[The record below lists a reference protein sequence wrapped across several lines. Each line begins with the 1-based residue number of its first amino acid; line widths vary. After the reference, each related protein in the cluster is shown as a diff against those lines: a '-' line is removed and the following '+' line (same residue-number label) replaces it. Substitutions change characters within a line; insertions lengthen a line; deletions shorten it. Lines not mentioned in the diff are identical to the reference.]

1 MVDRAGSDARRL
13 TVDEI
18 LREAS
23 TLLET
28 VRGFAPAQVLLAA
41 DMLVSALKSRNKVLV
56 FGNGGSASDAE
67 HLAAELVGRFARDRQ
82 GWPAVSLTADS
93 SVVTAIG
100 NDYGFDQIFA
110 RQVEALGRQGDIAFA
125 ISTSGKSANVIA
137 GLEAAERGGLRRIA
151 LTGRDG
157 GLLGRAAELQ
167 INVPHDSVPRVQ
179 EVHRT
184 LLHVIC
190 ELVERELAG

>member
-157 GLLGRAAELQ
+157 GLLGRVAELQ

-190 ELVERELAG
+190 ELIERELAG

>member
-1 MVDRAGSDARRL
+1 MVDHAGSDARRL

-41 DMLVSALKSRNKVLV
+41 DMLVSAFKSRNKVLV

-67 HLAAELVGRFARDRQ
+67 HLAAELVGRFARDRE
-82 GWPAVSLTADS
+82 GWPAISLTADS

-190 ELVERELAG
+190 ELVDRELAG

>member
-1 MVDRAGSDARRL
+1 MVDHAGSDARRL

-18 LREAS
+18 LRETS

-28 VRGFAPAQVLLAA
+28 VRGFAPAQVLLAV
-41 DMLVSALKSRNKVLV
+41 DMLVSAFKSRNKVLV

-67 HLAAELVGRFARDRQ
+67 HLAAELVGRFARDRE
-82 GWPAVSLTADS
+82 GWPAISLTADS

>member
-1 MVDRAGSDARRL
+1 MVDHAGSDARRL

-28 VRGFAPAQVLLAA
+28 VRGIAPAQVLLAA

-190 ELVERELAG
+190 ELIERELAG

>member
-1 MVDRAGSDARRL
+1 MVDHAGSDARRL

-41 DMLVSALKSRNKVLV
+41 DMLVSAFESRNKVLV

-67 HLAAELVGRFARDRQ
+67 HLAAELVGRFAHDRQ
-82 GWPAVSLTADS
+82 GWPAISLTADS

-110 RQVEALGRQGDIAFA
+110 RQVDALGRQGDIAFA

>member
-1 MVDRAGSDARRL
+1 MVDHAGSDARRL

>member
-28 VRGFAPAQVLLAA
+28 VRGIAPAQVLLAA

-67 HLAAELVGRFARDRQ
+67 HLAAELVGHFSRDRQ

>member
-1 MVDRAGSDARRL
+1 MVERAGSDARRL

-157 GLLGRAAELQ
+157 GFLGRAAELQ

>member
-1 MVDRAGSDARRL
+1 MVDHAGSDARRL

-41 DMLVSALKSRNKVLV
+41 DMLVSAFKSRNKVLV

-67 HLAAELVGRFARDRQ
+67 HLAAELVGRFARDRE
-82 GWPAVSLTADS
+82 GWPAISLTADS

-137 GLEAAERGGLRRIA
+137 GLEAAEQGGLRRIA

>member
-1 MVDRAGSDARRL
+1 MVDHASSDARRL
-13 TVDEI
+13 RVDEI
-18 LREAS
+18 LCEAS
-23 TLLET
+23 ALLET
-28 VRGFAPAQVLLAA
+28 VRGFAPAQVLLTA

-67 HLAAELVGRFARDRQ
+67 HLAAELVGRFARDRK
-82 GWPAVSLTADS
+82 GWPAISLTADS

-157 GLLGRAAELQ
+157 GPLGRVADLQ
-167 INVPHDSVPRVQ
+167 LNVPHDSVPRVQ

>member
-1 MVDRAGSDARRL
+1 
-13 TVDEI
+13 
-18 LREAS
+18 
-23 TLLET
+23 
-28 VRGFAPAQVLLAA
+28 
-41 DMLVSALKSRNKVLV
+41 
-56 FGNGGSASDAE
+56 
-67 HLAAELVGRFARDRQ
+67 
-82 GWPAVSLTADS
+82 TADS

>member
-1 MVDRAGSDARRL
+1 MVDHASSDARRL
-13 TVDEI
+13 RVDEI

-23 TLLET
+23 ALLET

-67 HLAAELVGRFARDRQ
+67 HLAAELVGRFARDRP
-82 GWPAVSLTADS
+82 GWPAISLTADS

-110 RQVEALGRQGDIAFA
+110 RQVDALGRQGDIAFA

>member
-28 VRGFAPAQVLLAA
+28 VRGIAPAQVLLAA

-190 ELVERELAG
+190 ELIERELAG

>member
-190 ELVERELAG
+190 ELIERELAG

>member
-67 HLAAELVGRFARDRQ
+67 HLAAELVGRFARDRE
-82 GWPAVSLTADS
+82 GWPAISLTADS

>member
-1 MVDRAGSDARRL
+1 MVDHAGSDARRL

-41 DMLVSALKSRNKVLV
+41 DMLVSAFKSRNKVLV

-190 ELVERELAG
+190 ELIERELAG

>member
-1 MVDRAGSDARRL
+1 MVDHAGSDARRL

-18 LREAS
+18 LRETS

-41 DMLVSALKSRNKVLV
+41 DMLVSAFKSRNKVLV

-67 HLAAELVGRFARDRQ
+67 HLAAELVGRFARDRE
-82 GWPAVSLTADS
+82 GWPAISLTADS

-190 ELVERELAG
+190 ELIERELAG

>member
-1 MVDRAGSDARRL
+1 MVDHAGSDARRL

-67 HLAAELVGRFARDRQ
+67 HLAAELVGHFSRDRQ

-190 ELVERELAG
+190 ELIERELAG